1 MSRASLSRMRGWDP
15 ATVAVTAD
23 PLAAMNLRM
32 AEAVRRVGRHVDEAV
47 GRWRGD
53 AAAAAALRALESR
66 LAAGQ
71 LAAAVLDIADACADA
86 GNLAEIRAAVLGLE
100 DDAHAH
106 GCVVA
111 DDGTVTAP
119 VADTGNPALDLAL
132 QACLDTKAAAL
143 QARLV
148 PLLAAADGLDRE
160 VAARLDDAR
169 AELLALA
176 ANPQGAR
183 PDSRVID
190 ILDGAALFPDDP
202 YAVHEL
208 WESLTPADR
217 DALVAYDP
225 AIGNRDGIPAVA
237 RDFYNRRYL
246 ARLESAA
253 HAELAY
259 LDGLHPD
266 WAAGRNPPS
275 TPAEWIRLREW
286 DAARQE
292 AHTRLADYRVV
303 RRQLDG
309 GDDPPRYLLA
319 VDDSGRGA
327 IALGNPDSARN
338 IATFLPGTG
347 ARLGTIG
354 AGVDRS
360 RALLDAA
367 TRANPAERSAVITW
381 YGYHAPP
388 DLMAALRPDYATAA
402 APALDR
408 FLDGLRATHSGPHA
422 HTTLV
427 GHSYGS
433 TVIGVAATGGRS
445 LAADSVIFV
454 GSPGVRTDH
463 VTELRLD
470 GVPPADNP
478 RHIFATAAAA
488 DPVAVFGSVAH
499 GISPIERAFGATVF
513 ESAPGTRL
521 QLPFLTVFPG
531 EPWAH
536 HGYWDAG
543 NPGLVTQGEIVGGA
557 YPR

>member
-1 MSRASLSRMRGWDP
+1 MRGWDP
-15 ATVAVTAD
+15 ATVAATAD
-23 PLAAMNLRM
+23 SLAAMNLRV
-32 AEAVRRVGRHVDEAV
+32 AEARHRVGRHVDEV
-47 GRWRGD
+47 LGRWRGD
-53 AAAAAALRALESR
+53 AAAAAALRALESQ
-66 LAAGQ
+66 LAAGR

-86 GNLAEIRAAVLGLE
+86 GNLAEIRDAVLGLE
-100 DDAHAH
+100 DDASAH

-119 VADTGNPALDLAL
+119 VAHTGNPALDLAL

-143 QARLV
+143 QARLL
-148 PLLAAADGLDRE
+148 PLLAAADGLDRD
-160 VAARLDDAR
+160 VAARLDEAR
-169 AELLALA
+169 AELA
-176 ANPQGAR
+176 ASTVHARGAR
-183 PDSRVID
+183 PDSRVVA
-190 ILDGAALFPDDP
+190 ILDGTALFPDDP
-202 YAVHEL
+202 RAVHRL

-217 DALVAYDP
+217 DALYAYDP

-246 ARLESAA
+246 TRLESAA
-253 HAELAY
+253 HAELAH

-286 DAARQE
+286 DTARQE
-292 AHTRLADYRVV
+292 AHTRLADYQVV
-303 RRQLDG
+303 RQQLGAG
-309 GDDPPRYLLA
+309 GDPPRYLLS

-327 IALGNPDSARN
+327 IALGNPDAARN
-338 IATFLPGTG
+338 IAAFLPGTG

-360 RALLDAA
+360 RALLEAA
-367 TRANPAERSAVITW
+367 VRANPSERTAVIAW
-381 YGYHAPP
+381 YGYRAPP
-388 DLMAALRPDYATAA
+388 DLIAALRPDHATAA

-408 FLDGLRATHSGPHA
+408 FLDGLRATHSGPPA

-433 TVIGVAATGGRS
+433 TVIGVAAGGGGS

-454 GSPGVRTDH
+454 GSPGVRADH

-470 GVPPADNP
+470 GVPSADNH

-488 DPVAVFGSVAH
+488 DPVAVFGTVAH

-513 ESAPGTRL
+513 ESAPGTLL

-536 HGYWDAG
+536 GGYWDAG